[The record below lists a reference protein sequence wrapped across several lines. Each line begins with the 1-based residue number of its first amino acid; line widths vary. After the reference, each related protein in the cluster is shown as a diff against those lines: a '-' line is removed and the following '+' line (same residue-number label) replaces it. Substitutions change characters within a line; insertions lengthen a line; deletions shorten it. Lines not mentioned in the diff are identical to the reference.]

1 MTSHTALLR
10 SGLSIKQ
17 QQSGWEGAN
26 GRRERLMS
34 LRRQGQTN
42 WEASSFRISPSIIF
56 YSDVDS
62 NYCLFPQAEWICNFV
77 HLLES
82 WQFDNC
88 RSATAVLA
96 TKVLPL
102 SSVWVFLSTSLH
114 TQFWHDFFFS
124 LLCLKTRF
132 LFMLSSP
139 FPLIKNSSSLRNS
152 LTS

>member
-1 MTSHTALLR
+1 MTSHTALLQ

-17 QQSGWEGAN
+17 QQSGGKGAN
-26 GRRERLMS
+26 GRRERLTLFS
-34 LRRQGQTN
+34 RQGQTN

-102 SSVWVFLSTSLH
+102 SSVWVFLSASLH
-114 TQFWHDFFFS
+114 TQFCHNFFVS
-124 LLCLKTRF
+124 LLCPKTRF
-132 LFMLSSP
+132 LFLHSSP
-139 FPLIKNSSSLRNS
+139 FPLIKKSSLS
-152 LTS
+152 LPA